1 MFEDEY
7 LNSTILIVDD
17 EPANVRLLERILQRE
32 GFKNLESTNDP
43 RKFLAL
49 YTAKK
54 PDILLLDLH
63 MPGLDG
69 FGVMEQL
76 RGRIAPSEFVPIL
89 VLTADITPQARQK
102 ALSAGAKDFLTK
114 PVDPTEVI
122 LRIKNLLQTRYL
134 YRQLQDQNV
143 NLEQKVFERTRELE
157 QAQIEILERLA
168 RAAEYRDDETG
179 HHAQRVGHTSAVIAH
194 ELGLP
199 DEQVVLIRRAA
210 PLHDVGK
217 IGIPDSILLKPG
229 KLTEEEFDEMKKHT
243 SIGAGILA
251 GSRFPVLQMAEE
263 IALYHH
269 ENFDGSGYM
278 SMEGD
283 LIPLSAQIVH
293 AADVFDALTHERPY
307 KEAWPVDKA
316 LTEIQELEG
325 RFFDSEVVR
334 AVFSIHDRG
343 KLEITGAPPP
353 LADVFKENGGPDDEE
368 IDGQELAAR
377 AAEAEKRA
385 RRLPTEPGVAS
396 PGGDGA
402 GNGSAPLDPAEA

>member
-1 MFEDEY
+1 MFQDEY
-7 LNSTILIVDD
+7 LESKVLIVDD
-17 EPANVRLLERILQRE
+17 EPANVRLLERVLNRE
-32 GFKNLESTNDP
+32 GFTNIESTNDP
-43 RKFLAL
+43 RQFLAL
-49 YTAKK
+49 YGSIK

-76 RGRIAPSEFVPIL
+76 KGRIAPSEFVPIL
-89 VLTADITPQARQK
+89 VLTADITPQARQR

-134 YRQLQDQNV
+134 YQRLQDQNED
-143 NLEQKVFERTRELE
+143 LEERVAERTRELQ

-179 HHAQRVGHTSAVIAH
+179 HHAQRVGHTSAVLAH
-194 ELGLP
+194 EMGLP

-229 KLTEEEFDEMKKHT
+229 KLTDEEFDEMKKHT

-269 ENFDGSGYM
+269 ENWDGSGYM
-278 SMEGD
+278 SMEGG
-283 LIPLSAQIVH
+283 LIPLPAQIVH
-293 AADVFDALTHERPY
+293 ATDVFDALTHERPY

-316 LTEIQELEG
+316 LAEIRELEG
-325 RFFDSEVVR
+325 RFFPEEIVEAVMAVHDQGRLEVV
-334 AVFSIHDRG
+334 
-343 KLEITGAPPP
+343 GAPPP
-353 LADVFKENGGPDDEE
+353 LADIFKENGTEDDDEMAE
-368 IDGQELAAR
+368 R
-377 AAEAEKRA
+377 AAEAEARA
-385 RRLPTEPGVAS
+385 RKVPLHQAGADAAAS
-396 PGGDGA
+396 E
-402 GNGSAPLDPAEA
+402 S

>member
-1 MFEDEY
+1 MFEDHY
-7 LNSTILIVDD
+7 LESKILIVDD

-32 GFKNLESTNDP
+32 GFKNIESTNDP
-43 RKFLAL
+43 RTFLAL
-49 YTAKK
+49 YAAKK

-63 MPGLDG
+63 MPGMDG

-76 RGRIAPSEFVPIL
+76 RGRIPPSEFVPIL
-89 VLTADITPQARQK
+89 VLTADITPQARQR
-102 ALSAGAKDFLTK
+102 ALTAGAKDFLTK

-134 YRQLQDQNV
+134 YRQLQNQNE
-143 NLEQKVFERTRELE
+143 NLEQKVYERTRELE

-179 HHAQRVGHTSAVIAH
+179 HHAQRVGHTSAVLAH
-194 ELGLP
+194 EMGLA
-199 DEQVVLIRRAA
+199 DESVILIRRAA

-229 KLTEEEFDEMKKHT
+229 KLTDEEFDEMKKHT

-278 SMEGD
+278 NMEAD
-283 LIPLSAQIVH
+283 LIPLPAQIVH

-316 LTEIQELEG
+316 LNEIRELDG
-325 RFFDSEVVR
+325 RFFDSTVVQ
-334 AVFSIHDRG
+334 AVFAVHDRG
-343 KLEITGAPPP
+343 RLEIQGAPPP
-353 LADVFKENGGPDDEE
+353 VASIFKEQPDDDLE
-368 IDGQELAAR
+368 ELAAR
-377 AAEAEKRA
+377 AAEAEERA
-385 RRLPTEPGVAS
+385 RGV
-396 PGGDGA
+396 PVDGA
-402 GNGSAPLDPAEA
+402 PDMAPSASNGESGP

>member
-1 MFEDEY
+1 MFEDHY
-7 LNSTILIVDD
+7 LESKILIVDD

-32 GFKNLESTNDP
+32 GFTDIASTNDP
-43 RKFLAL
+43 RTFLAL
-49 YTAKK
+49 YAAKK

-63 MPGLDG
+63 MPGMDG

-76 RGRIAPSEFVPIL
+76 KGRIAASEFVPIL
-89 VLTADITPQARQK
+89 VLTADITPQARQR
-102 ALSAGAKDFLTK
+102 ALTAGAKDFLTK
-114 PVDPTEVI
+114 PVDPTEVV

-134 YRQLQDQNV
+134 YQQLQNQNE
-143 NLEQKVFERTRELE
+143 NLEQKVYERTRELE

-179 HHAQRVGHTSAVIAH
+179 HHAQRVGHTSAVLAH
-194 ELGLP
+194 EMGLP
-199 DEQVVLIRRAA
+199 DETVVLMRRAA

-229 KLTEEEFDEMKKHT
+229 KLTEEEFAEMKKHT

-278 SMEGD
+278 NMEAD
-283 LIPLSAQIVH
+283 LIPLPAQIVH

-307 KEAWPVDKA
+307 KDAWPVDKA
-316 LTEIQELEG
+316 LTEIRELDG
-325 RFFDSEVVR
+325 RFFDSTVVQ
-334 AVFSIHDRG
+334 AVFAIHERG
-343 KLEITGAPPP
+343 RLEIQGAPPP
-353 LADVFKENGGPDDEE
+353 VASIFKQQPDDDLE
-368 IDGQELAAR
+368 ELAIR
-377 AAEAEKRA
+377 TAEAEERA
-385 RRLPTEPGVAS
+385 RRVPVDEAPEMAPSATNGESAP
-396 PGGDGA
+396 D
-402 GNGSAPLDPAEA
+402 NGSTPPVE

>member
-7 LNSTILIVDD
+7 LDSTILIVDD
-17 EPANVRLLERILQRE
+17 EPANIRLLERILQRE
-32 GFKNLESTNDP
+32 GFANIESTTDP
-43 RKFLAL
+43 RQFLAL
-49 YTAKK
+49 YGAKE

-63 MPGLDG
+63 MPDLDG

-76 RGRIAPSEFVPIL
+76 EGRIAPGEFVPIL
-89 VLTADITPQARQK
+89 VLTADITPEARRK

-122 LRIKNLLQTRYL
+122 LRIRNLLQTRYL
-134 YRQLQDQNV
+134 YQELREQNV
-143 NLEQKVFERTRELE
+143 GLEEKVEERTREL
-157 QAQIEILERLA
+157 QKAQIEILERLA

-229 KLTEEEFDEMKKHT
+229 KLTDEEFAEMKKHT

-269 ENFDGSGYM
+269 ENWDGSGYM
-278 SMEGD
+278 GMEAE
-283 LIPLSAQIVH
+283 LIPLPAQIVH
-293 AADVFDALTHERPY
+293 LADVFDALTHERPY
-307 KEAWPVDKA
+307 KEAWPLDRA
-316 LTEIQELEG
+316 LDEIRNLTGQ
-325 RFFDSEVVR
+325 FFDQ
-334 AVFSIHDRG
+334 AVSDAIFSVQADAR
-343 KLEITGAPPP
+343 LEIEGAPPP
-353 LADVFKENGGPDDEE
+353 VSAIFAENGS
-368 IDGQELAAR
+368 DGNERLA
-377 AAEAEKRA
+377 AAEARA
-385 RRLPTEPGVAS
+385 RKLPVEPRSGQPSGSGPV
-396 PGGDGA
+396 PGP
-402 GNGSAPLDPAEA
+402 GSAP